1 MQRFPDLR
9 GVEELF
15 WKLITAP
22 EGVVRGAAELHR
34 EGALESE
41 DLSFLVPPNDRLGS
55 AEQLDIYADM
65 YFHRLRDCLAED
77 FPVLVARLGEAR
89 FHNLVTDYLLAH
101 PSTHFSLRELGR
113 ALPDFLDSHALER
126 DFPALTDLARLEW
139 ARADVFDDADAAP
152 LSREEVLELG
162 AAEPEESGLTLI
174 PAARLL
180 RLDASVLPLWKRLD
194 AGEDAAEEAAS
205 AADPRGA
212 TNAVRVWRKGFAIFH
227 RSMQPD
233 EERCLEALASGG
245 ASLAELGEIL
255 AAAEPPDAPETQLA
269 QRFAAL
275 LDLWARDEILTRQ
288 MDPSR
293 PSDGRACALDHP

>member
-1 MQRFPDLR
+1 M
-9 GVEELF
+9 
-15 WKLITAP
+15 
-22 EGVVRGAAELHR
+22 
-34 EGALESE
+34 
-41 DLSFLVPPNDRLGS
+41 
-55 AEQLDIYADM
+55 
-65 YFHRLRDCLAED
+65 
-77 FPVLVARLGEAR
+77 
-89 FHNLVTDYLLAH
+89 
-101 PSTHFSLRELGR
+101 
-113 ALPDFLDSHALER
+113 
-126 DFPALTDLARLEW
+126 
-139 ARADVFDDADAAP
+139 
-152 LSREEVLELG
+152 LELG

-205 AADPRGA
+205 AADPRGE
-212 TNAVRVWRKGFAIFH
+212 TSAVRVWRKGFAIFH

-255 AAAEPPDAPETQLA
+255 AGAEPPDAPETQLA

-293 PSDGRACALDHP
+293 PSDGRACSLAHP

>member
-1 MQRFPDLR
+1 VTVQRFPDLR

-34 EGALESE
+34 EGSLESE

-77 FPVLVARLGEAR
+77 FPVLVARLGDAR

-113 ALPDFLDSHALER
+113 ALPGFLDSHALGR

-180 RLDASVLPLWKRLD
+180 RLDASVLPLWKRFD
-194 AGEDAAEEAAS
+194 AGEEANS
-205 AADPRGA
+205 AAGPRGE
-212 TNAVRVWRKGFAIFH
+212 TSAVRVWRKGFAIFH

-255 AAAEPPDAPETQLA
+255 AEAEPPDAPETQLA

>member
-1 MQRFPDLR
+1 VTVQRFPDLR

-41 DLSFLVPPNDRLGS
+41 DLSFLVSPNDRLGS
-55 AEQLDIYADM
+55 AAQLDIYADM

-77 FPVLVARLGEAR
+77 FPVLVTRLGDAR

-101 PSTHFSLRELGR
+101 PPTHFSLRELGR
-113 ALPDFLDSHALER
+113 ALPGFLESHALER
-126 DFPALTDLARLEW
+126 EFPALIDLARLEW
-139 ARADVFDDADAAP
+139 ARADVFDDADAIP

-162 AAEPEESGLTLI
+162 ASEPEKPGLTLI

-194 AGEDAAEEAAS
+194 GGEGAGEEATS
-205 AADPRGA
+205 AARPRGE
-212 TNAVRVWRKGFAIFH
+212 TSGVRVWRKGFAIFH

-255 AAAEPPDAPETQLA
+255 ADAEPPDAPETKLA

-275 LDLWARDEILTRQ
+275 LDLWARDEILTLQTNRNP
-288 MDPSR
+288 D
-293 PSDGRACALDHP
+293 

>member
-1 MQRFPDLR
+1 VKMQPFPDLR

-34 EGALESE
+34 QGALESE
-41 DLSFLVPPNDRLGS
+41 DLSFLVPANDRLGS

-65 YFHRLRDCLAED
+65 YFHRLRDCLEED
-77 FPVLVARLGEAR
+77 FPVLAARVGGAR

-113 ALPDFLDSHALER
+113 ALPGFLDGHPLER
-126 DFPALTDLARLEW
+126 EIPVLADLARLEW
-139 ARADVFDDADAAP
+139 ARVDVFDDADAAP
-152 LSREEVLELG
+152 LSREELLELG
-162 AAEPEESGLTLI
+162 ASAPEEARLGLI

-194 AGEDAAEEAAS
+194 AGEAEEAAP
-205 AADPRGA
+205 AAGPRGE
-212 TNAVRVWRKGFAIFH
+212 TSAVRVWRKGFAIFH

-233 EERCLEALASGG
+233 EERCLAALASGG
-245 ASLAELGEIL
+245 ASLAELGELL
-255 AAAEPPDAPETQLA
+255 AGTDASEAQLA

-275 LDLWARDEILTRQ
+275 LDLWSQDQILTLRT
-288 MDPSR
+288 DRNPR
-293 PSDGRACALDHP
+293 RADAG

>member
-1 MQRFPDLR
+1 VQRFPDLR
-9 GVEELF
+9 GVEELL

-34 EGALESE
+34 EGALESQ

-65 YFHRLRDCLAED
+65 YFHRLHDCLAED
-77 FPVLVARLGEAR
+77 FPVLVARLGGAR

-113 ALPDFLDSHALER
+113 ALPGFLDSHALER
-126 DFPALTDLARLEW
+126 ELPALADLARLEW
-139 ARADVFDDADAAP
+139 ARVDVFDDADAAP
-152 LSREEVLELG
+152 LSREELLELG
-162 AAEPEESGLTLI
+162 ASEPERSGLGLI

-180 RLDASVLPLWKRLD
+180 RLDRSVLPLWKRLD
-194 AGEDAAEEAAS
+194 AGESKEAAS
-205 AADPRGA
+205 AAGPRGEIS
-212 TNAVRVWRKGFAIFH
+212 AVRVWRKGFAIFH

-233 EERCLEALASGG
+233 EERCLIALASGG
-245 ASLAELGEIL
+245 ASLAELGELL
-255 AAAEPPDAPETQLA
+255 AGAEPPDAAETQLA

-275 LDLWARDEILTRQ
+275 LDLWAQDEILTRQ
-288 MDPSR
+288 MDQSR
-293 PSDGRACALDHP
+293 PSDARAW

>member
-9 GVEELF
+9 GVEELL

-22 EGVVRGAAELHR
+22 EGVVQGAAELHR
-34 EGALESE
+34 EGALERE
-41 DLSFLVPPNDRLGS
+41 DLSFLIPPNHRLSS

-65 YFHRLRDCLAED
+65 YFHRLHDCLAED
-77 FPVLVARLGEAR
+77 FPVLVTRLGDAR

-113 ALPDFLDSHALER
+113 ALPGFLDSHALER
-126 DFPALTDLARLEW
+126 EFPALADLARLEW
-139 ARADVFDDADAAP
+139 ARVDVFDEADAAP
-152 LSREEVLELG
+152 LSREELLELG
-162 AAEPEESGLTLI
+162 ASEPERSGLGLI

-180 RLDASVLPLWKRLD
+180 RPDASVLPLWKRLD
-194 AGEDAAEEAAS
+194 AGESEEAAS
-205 AADPRGA
+205 AAGPRGE
-212 TNAVRVWRKGFAIFH
+212 TSAVRVWRKGFAIFH

-245 ASLAELGEIL
+245 VSLAELGELL
-255 AAAEPPDAPETQLA
+255 AGAEPPDAAEPQLA

-275 LDLWARDEILTRQ
+275 LDLWAQDEILTLSTDRNP
-288 MDPSR
+288 D
-293 PSDGRACALDHP
+293 

>member
-34 EGALESE
+34 EGSLESE

-65 YFHRLRDCLAED
+65 YFHRLHDCLAED
-77 FPVLVARLGEAR
+77 FPVLVARLGGAR

-101 PSTHFSLRELGR
+101 APTHFSLRELGR
-113 ALPDFLDSHALER
+113 ALPGFLESHALER
-126 DFPALTDLARLEW
+126 ELPALADLARLEW
-139 ARADVFDDADAAP
+139 ARADVFDDADAVP
-152 LSREEVLELG
+152 LSREQVLEVG
-162 AAEPEESGLTLI
+162 ASEPEKSTLALI

-180 RLDASVLPLWKRLD
+180 RLDTSVLPLWKRVD
-194 AGEDAAEEAAS
+194 AGEGEDASSS
-205 AADPRGA
+205 AGPRGE
-212 TNAVRVWRKGFAIFH
+212 TGAVRVWRKDFAIFH

-245 ASLAELGEIL
+245 ASLADLGEL
-255 AAAEPPDAPETQLA
+255 LSGAEPPDVAEPQLA

-275 LDLWARDEILTRQ
+275 LDLWSQDEILTLRTERNP
-288 MDPSR
+288 D
-293 PSDGRACALDHP
+293 

>member
-34 EGALESE
+34 EGSLESE

-65 YFHRLRDCLAED
+65 YFHRLHDCLAED
-77 FPVLVARLGEAR
+77 FPVLVARLGGAR

-101 PSTHFSLRELGR
+101 APTHFSLRELGR
-113 ALPDFLDSHALER
+113 ALPGFLESHALER
-126 DFPALTDLARLEW
+126 ELPALADLARLEW
-139 ARADVFDDADAAP
+139 ARADVFDDADAVP
-152 LSREEVLELG
+152 LSREQVLELG
-162 AAEPEESGLTLI
+162 AAEPEKSALALI

-180 RLDASVLPLWKRLD
+180 RLDASVLPLWKRVD
-194 AGEDAAEEAAS
+194 AGEGEAATS
-205 AADPRGA
+205 PAGPSGE
-212 TNAVRVWRKGFAIFH
+212 TGAVRVWRKGFAIFH

-245 ASLAELGEIL
+245 ASLADLGELL
-255 AAAEPPDAPETQLA
+255 AGAEHPDAAEAQLA

-275 LDLWARDEILTRQ
+275 LDLWSQDEILTLRTERNP
-288 MDPSR
+288 D
-293 PSDGRACALDHP
+293 

>member
-9 GVEELF
+9 GVEELL

-22 EGVVRGAAELHR
+22 EGVVQGAAELHR
-34 EGALESE
+34 EGALERE
-41 DLSFLVPPNDRLGS
+41 DLSFLIPPNHRLSS

-65 YFHRLRDCLAED
+65 YFHRLHDCLAED
-77 FPVLVARLGEAR
+77 FPVLATRLGDAR

-113 ALPDFLDSHALER
+113 ALPGFLDSHALER
-126 DFPALTDLARLEW
+126 EFPALTDLARLEW
-139 ARADVFDDADAAP
+139 ARADVFDEADAAP
-152 LSREEVLELG
+152 LSRDEVLELG
-162 AAEPEESGLTLI
+162 AAEPEKPGLTLI

-194 AGEDAAEEAAS
+194 GGEDAGEEADSTAR
-205 AADPRGA
+205 PRGE
-212 TNAVRVWRKGFAIFH
+212 TSAVRVWRKGFAIFH

-245 ASLAELGEIL
+245 VSLAELGEIL
-255 AAAEPPDAPETQLA
+255 AEAEPPEAPETQLA

-275 LDLWARDEILTRQ
+275 LDLWARDEILTLTADR
-288 MDPSR
+288 S
-293 PSDGRACALDHP
+293 SN

>member
-1 MQRFPDLR
+1 MTVQRFPDLR

-34 EGALESE
+34 QGALESE

-77 FPVLVARLGEAR
+77 FPVLLTRLGDAR
-89 FHNLVTDYLLAH
+89 FHNLVTDYLLAR

-113 ALPDFLDSHALER
+113 TLPGFLDGHPLER
-126 DFPALTDLARLEW
+126 GFPALADLARLEW
-139 ARADVFDDADAAP
+139 ARADVFDEADAAP

-162 AAEPEESGLTLI
+162 ASEPEKPVLALI

-194 AGEDAAEEAAS
+194 GGEDTDEATAR
-205 AADPRGA
+205 PRGE
-212 TNAVRVWRKGFAIFH
+212 TTAVRVWRKGFAIFH

-233 EERCLEALASGG
+233 EAHCLEALASAG
-245 ASLAELGEIL
+245 ASLADLGEIL
-255 AAAEPPDAPETQLA
+255 AGAESPDSPEAQLA

-275 LDLWARDEILTRQ
+275 LDLWAQDEILTL
-288 MDPSR
+288 
-293 PSDGRACALDHP
+293 RADQTVD

>member
-1 MQRFPDLR
+1 MTVQRFPDLR

-34 EGALESE
+34 EGSLESE

-55 AEQLDIYADM
+55 AAQLDIYADM

-77 FPVLVARLGEAR
+77 FPVLVARLGDAR

-180 RLDASVLPLWKRLD
+180 RLDASVLPLWKQFD
-194 AGEDAAEEAAS
+194 AGEEANS
-205 AADPRGA
+205 AAGPRGE
-212 TNAVRVWRKGFAIFH
+212 TSAVRVWRKGFAIFH

-255 AAAEPPDAPETQLA
+255 AEAEPPDAPETQLA

-275 LDLWARDEILTRQ
+275 LDLWARDEILTRRT
-288 MDPSR
+288 DR
-293 PSDGRACALDHP
+293 NRN

>member
-1 MQRFPDLR
+1 VQRFPDLR
-9 GVEELF
+9 GVEELL

-77 FPVLVARLGEAR
+77 FPVLVARLGSAR

-113 ALPDFLDSHALER
+113 ALPGFLDSHALER
-126 DFPALTDLARLEW
+126 EFPALADLARLEW
-139 ARADVFDDADAAP
+139 ARIDVFDDADAPP
-152 LSREEVLELG
+152 LSREAVLELG
-162 AAEPEESGLTLI
+162 ASEPERSGLGLI

-194 AGEDAAEEAAS
+194 AGESEEAAS
-205 AADPRGA
+205 AAGPRGE
-212 TNAVRVWRKGFAIFH
+212 TSAVRVWRKGFAIYH

-245 ASLAELGEIL
+245 ASLAELGELL
-255 AAAEPPDAPETQLA
+255 AGAEPPDAAETQLA
-269 QRFAAL
+269 RRFVAL
-275 LDLWARDEILTRQ
+275 LDLWSQDEILTLRT
-288 MDPSR
+288 DRNPR
-293 PSDGRACALDHP
+293 HADAG